1 MNKKRI
7 IITSVLFIIAGAVLS
22 LQAFAQSPAKLSPT
36 DSNKTTP
43 TKAAD
48 LDKEVESLKEK
59 IANQVSELKK
69 GGTIIAGTINS
80 IGKDTIEIAGEAN
93 KVFKI
98 AIDDT
103 VTNFHQIKGKSKT
116 DIDLSD
122 LEEGDYIFVSGPL
135 VENTVTANDV
145 YKDTPYIVGSGQIT
159 AVDTEAVTIDIV
171 STDKAELTIDISSKI
186 RPKIMDSKTL
196 EIERT
201 TLSKVKSGDT
211 IHYVV
216 SSTDDEK
223 KVSAVSLLVI
233 PQEYFNH

>member
-7 IITSVLFIIAGAVLS
+7 LVTSVMFLIAGAILS
-22 LQAFAQSPAKLSPT
+22 LHAFAQSPEPT
-36 DSNKTTP
+36 EKTP
-43 TKAAD
+43 TKASV

-69 GGTIIAGTINS
+69 GGTVIAGTINS
-80 IGKDTIEIAGEAN
+80 IGKDTIEVTGEAN
-93 KVFKI
+93 KIYKI

-103 VTNFHQIKGKSKT
+103 VTSFNQIKGSSKAE
-116 DIDLSD
+116 IELSD
-122 LEEGDYIFVSGPL
+122 LEKGDYIFVSGPL
-135 VENTVTANDV
+135 VESTVTANGV

-159 AVDTEAVTIDIV
+159 SIDTDAVTIDIV
-171 STDKAELTIDISSKI
+171 STDKAELTIDVSKKI

-201 TLSKVKSGDT
+201 TLAKIKAGDT

-216 SSTDDEK
+216 SATDDEK
-223 KVSAVSLLVI
+223 KVSAVSLLII
-233 PQEYFNH
+233 PQEYFSN

>member
-1 MNKKRI
+1 MNKKRFF
-7 IITSVLFIIAGAVLS
+7 ITSVLFLLAGTVLS
-22 LQAFAQSPAKLSPT
+22 LHTFAQSPTQKSPT
-36 DSNKTTP
+36 EGIKTSP
-43 TKAAD
+43 TKTNA

-69 GGTIIAGTINS
+69 GGSVIAGTISNL
-80 IGKDTIEIAGEAN
+80 GKDTIEITAEAN
-93 KVFKI
+93 KVYKV

-103 VTNFHQIKGKSKT
+103 ITNFHHIKGNSK
-116 DIDLSD
+116 IEIELND
-122 LEEGDYIFVSGPL
+122 LEKGDYIFVSGPL

-145 YKDTPYIVGSGQIT
+145 YKDSPYIVGSGQIT
-159 AVDTEAVTIDIV
+159 AVDTDAVTIDIV
-171 STDKAELTIDISSKI
+171 STEKEELTIDISSKI

-201 TLSKVKSGDT
+201 TLAKIKSGDT

-216 SSTDDEK
+216 SSTDDENT
-223 KVSAVSLLVI
+223 VSAVSLLVI

>member
-1 MNKKRI
+1 MF
-7 IITSVLFIIAGAVLS
+7 LIAGAILS
-22 LQAFAQSPAKLSPT
+22 LQAFAQSPEPT
-36 DSNKTTP
+36 ERTP
-43 TKAAD
+43 TKTSV

-69 GGTIIAGTINS
+69 GGTVVAGTINS
-80 IGKDTIEIAGEAN
+80 IGKDTIEVSGEAS
-93 KVFKI
+93 KIYKI

-103 VTNFHQIKGKSKT
+103 VTSFNQIKGSSKSE
-116 DIDLSD
+116 IELSD
-122 LEEGDYIFVSGPL
+122 LEKGDYIFVSGPL
-135 VENTVTANDV
+135 VESTVTANGI

-159 AVDTEAVTIDIV
+159 AVDTDAVTMDIV

-201 TLSKVKSGDT
+201 TLAKIKAGDT

-216 SSTDDEK
+216 SSTDDENS
-223 KVSAVSLLVI
+223 VSAVSLLVI
-233 PQEYFNH
+233 PQEYFSN